1 MGSKPTETPAEPP
14 VSFLK
19 ENWIWIVAP
28 MVLILGA
35 MAWQV
40 YFSGPDAEPATL
52 TGAQTADFVIPS
64 GETWT
69 MQIAVDGGEPQLITI
84 QGTGGPV
91 RRRDVATQ
99 IDGLDHVSAKWSA
112 GVIELET
119 DRAGRGASLRLISG
133 AADQD
138 LAAAC
143 GLSPGTV
150 WGSSD
155 NDIAP
160 HQYPMFD

>member
-84 QGTGGPV
+84 QGTVIVKVPEPCRKAAHRV
-91 RRRDVATQ
+91 VD
-99 IDGLDHVSAKWSA
+99 
-112 GVIELET
+112 IELLGQIGECSV
-119 DRAGRGASLRLISG
+119 AII
-133 AADQD
+133 
-138 LAAAC
+138 
-143 GLSPGTV
+143 V
-150 WGSSD
+150 V
-155 NDIAP
+155 
-160 HQYPMFD
+160 